1 GGGGG
6 AVLANMAQS
15 GDLLTGAVALYALAI
30 GMGIP
35 LILVAVFGNKLLPK
49 AGNWMER
56 VKTLFGF
63 VLLAA
68 PIFLLERI
76 VPEFWSSVLWSA
88 LGLAAFGWL
97 YHVKNSL
104 PFGGWKQSL
113 IGIVAILGLLA
124 SAQPLLNHWLAP
136 TQTAQQVKQIQFT
149 R

>member
-1 GGGGG
+1 
-6 AVLANMAQS
+6 M
-15 GDLLTGAVALYALAI
+15 
-30 GMGIP
+30 
-35 LILVAVFGNKLLPK
+35 
-49 AGNWMER
+49 
-56 VKTLFGF
+56 KTLFGF

-136 TQTAQQVKQIQFT
+136 TQTAQQVKQINLLASLT
-149 R
+149 